1 MGDFFMSPAE
11 LKTLLE
17 EGARLSILDVRKRPA
32 FEASGE
38 MIPGAAWRDPFE
50 IDAWMGAL
58 DKDMPLV
65 IQCVHGHGVSQNAA
79 RALRAAG
86 FDARVLDG
94 GFEGWREAGGAIEQA
109 SGDTGATP

>member
-17 EGARLSILDVRKRPA
+17 TPTRARILDVRKRPA

-38 MIPGAAWRDPFE
+38 MIPGAEWRDPFE

-65 IQCVHGHGVSQNAA
+65 IHCVHGHEVSQNAA
-79 RALRAAG
+79 KALREAG
-86 FDARVLDG
+86 FEARVLDG
-94 GFEGWREAGGAIEQA
+94 GIEGWREAGGAVVPA